1 MRLSDEKIQ
10 EAFIS
15 AGDESP
21 IMRALT
27 QLLSEM
33 IESEVLS
40 AIQPDLTDSSR
51 AHNCGRAA
59 SLKDLSSYI
68 DNLRTANGLT
78 DQSN

>member
-10 EAFIS
+10 EAFVS

-68 DNLRTANGLT
+68 DNLRSANGLT

>member
-10 EAFIS
+10 EAFVS

-21 IMRALT
+21 IMRALI

-59 SLKDLSSYI
+59 SLKDLSIYI

>member
-10 EAFIS
+10 EAFVS
-15 AGDESP
+15 TGDESP

>member
-10 EAFIS
+10 EAFVS

-59 SLKDLSSYI
+59 ALKDLLIYI
-68 DNLRTANGLT
+68 DNLRAANGLT
-78 DQSN
+78 DNSN

>member
-10 EAFIS
+10 EAFVS

-27 QLLSEM
+27 QLLSDM

>member
-10 EAFIS
+10 EAFVS

-59 SLKDLSSYI
+59 SLKDLLSYI

>member
-10 EAFIS
+10 EAFVS

-21 IMRALT
+21 IIRALT
-27 QLLSEM
+27 QLLSDM

-68 DNLRTANGLT
+68 DNLRAANGLT

>member
-10 EAFIS
+10 EAFVS

-27 QLLSEM
+27 QLLSDM

-40 AIQPDLTDSSR
+40 AIEPDLTDSSR
-51 AHNCGRAA
+51 SHNCGRAA

>member
-10 EAFIS
+10 EAFVS

-59 SLKDLSSYI
+59 SLKDLSIYI
-68 DNLRTANGLT
+68 DNLRAANGLT

>member
-10 EAFIS
+10 EAFVS

-27 QLLSEM
+27 QLLSDM

-59 SLKDLSSYI
+59 SLKDLSIYI

>member
-10 EAFIS
+10 EAFVS

-27 QLLSEM
+27 QLLSDM
-33 IESEVLS
+33 IESEALS

-51 AHNCGRAA
+51 SHNCGRAD

-68 DNLRTANGLT
+68 DNLSTANGLT

>member
-1 MRLSDEKIQ
+1 MRLSDDKIQ
-10 EAFIS
+10 EAFVS

-59 SLKDLSSYI
+59 ALKDLSIYN
-68 DNLRTANGLT
+68 DKLRTANGLT
-78 DQSN
+78 DHSN

>member
-10 EAFIS
+10 AACVS

>member
-10 EAFIS
+10 EAFVS

-21 IMRALT
+21 IMRALA

>member
-10 EAFIS
+10 EAFVS
-15 AGDESP
+15 AGDNSP
-21 IMRALT
+21 LMTALL
-27 QLLSEM
+27 QMLSDM

-59 SLKDLSSYI
+59 ALKDLSIYI
-68 DNLRTANGLT
+68 DNLRSANGLT
-78 DQSN
+78 DNSN

>member
-10 EAFIS
+10 EAFVS
-15 AGDESP
+15 VGDESP

-68 DNLRTANGLT
+68 DNLRSANGLT

>member
-1 MRLSDEKIQ
+1 MKLSDEKIQ
-10 EAFIS
+10 EAFVS

>member
-10 EAFIS
+10 EAFVS

-68 DNLRTANGLT
+68 DNLRAANGLT

>member
-1 MRLSDEKIQ
+1 MRISDEKIQ
-10 EAFIS
+10 EAFVS
-15 AGDESP
+15 AGDNSP
-21 IMRALT
+21 LMHALN

-40 AIQPDLTDSSR
+40 AIQPDLNDSSR

-59 SLKDLSSYI
+59 ALKDLSSYI

-78 DQSN
+78 DHSD

>member
-10 EAFIS
+10 EAFVS
-15 AGDESP
+15 AGDNSP
-21 IMRALT
+21 LMTALL
-27 QLLSEM
+27 QMLSEM

-59 SLKDLSSYI
+59 ALKDLSIYI
-68 DNLRTANGLT
+68 DNLRSANGLT
-78 DQSN
+78 DNSN

>member
-10 EAFIS
+10 EAFVS

-51 AHNCGRAA
+51 AHNCGRAS